1 MAVVKVYENG
11 NKFNF
16 NSIKVGDIVVITST
30 NYGFNNSREMS
41 PKKSYF
47 QLNKVTAVG
56 EDYVEIEN
64 KYKFKQ
70 AIKYTYYLPLVVNTE
85 KEIEYTDE
93 YLKATRCADRIEPLD
108 GKTYNNEYSYGQV
121 YEDRG
126 GVSSPRYLFPYTE
139 EWEKI
144 IKDCEYYTTQ
154 RKKAEEQK
162 KIKEQQLVEAKKE
175 SKKQYDAVI
184 DPLIKKFEELEETIY
199 NERCSA
205 FDKFY
210 CNICKNNADYCDYEF
225 REFGWSRCG
234 KIDPKTHKDKDGY
247 RYRPIEDCKY
257 FEKKEGK

>member
-30 NYGFNNSREMS
+30 EYSFSNNSEMW
-41 PKKSYF
+41 PKRSYF

-56 EDYVEIEN
+56 EDYVEVEN

-70 AIKYTYYLPLVVNTE
+70 AIKYTYYIPLVVNTE

-93 YLKATRCADRIEPLD
+93 YLKITRCPDYIKPLD
-108 GKTYNNEYSYGQV
+108 GKTYNNEYSYGKV
-121 YEDRG
+121 YEDRD

-144 IKDCEYYTTQ
+144 IKECEYYTAQ
-154 RKKAEEQK
+154 RKKEEEQK
-162 KIKEQQLVEAKKE
+162 KIKEQQLVEMKKE
-175 SKKQYDAVI
+175 SKEQYDAVI
-184 DPLIKKFEELEETIY
+184 DPLVRKLEELKKTIF
-199 NERCSA
+199 NERCKA

-210 CNICKNNADYCDYEF
+210 CSICKNNDNYCKYEIK
-225 REFGWSRCG
+225 EYGWSYCG
-234 KIDPKTHKDKDGY
+234 KIDSKTHLDKDGW
-247 RYRPIEDCKY
+247 RYRPMEDCKY
-257 FEKKEGK
+257 FEKEEGK